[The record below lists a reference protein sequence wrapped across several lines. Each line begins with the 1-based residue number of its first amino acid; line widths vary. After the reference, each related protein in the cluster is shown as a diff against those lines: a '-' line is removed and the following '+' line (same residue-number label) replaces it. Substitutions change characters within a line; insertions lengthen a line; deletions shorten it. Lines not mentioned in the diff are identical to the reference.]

1 MVDSR
6 VQTRTWDMTHLGVM
20 THGYPDGGYAV
31 KRHLWHVTDCTPL
44 CTCTP
49 PRVCDTGVALFGGYP
64 EGPHRGP
71 QGGSPDDQS
80 EGLQIRRIG
89 VPDGLGGTE
98 VHIHDMDTPSHYM
111 SSSTTRRVPQDCP

>member
-1 MVDSR
+1 
-6 VQTRTWDMTHLGVM
+6 MTHLGVL

-49 PRVCDTGVALFGGYP
+49 PVVCDTGVALFGGVP

-71 QGGSPDDQS
+71 QGGSHMTS
-80 EGLQIRRIG
+80 L
-89 VPDGLGGTE
+89 
-98 VHIHDMDTPSHYM
+98 
-111 SSSTTRRVPQDCP
+111 RVSRSVGSGYQTV

>member
-1 MVDSR
+1 MVDSM

-49 PRVCDTGVALFGGYP
+49 PVVCDTGVALFGGVP
-64 EGPHRGP
+64 EGPHRVPREGP
-71 QGGSPDDQS
+71 QMTSLRVSRSVGSGYQT
-80 EGLQIRRIG
+80 
-89 VPDGLGGTE
+89 V
-98 VHIHDMDTPSHYM
+98 
-111 SSSTTRRVPQDCP
+111 